1 MKKKLISIIVSTMI
15 FGSTI
20 ITPSNCSAISVSVPV
35 PTDYV
40 TNDIMENESEI
51 SDNSATTAITPS
63 VSIPTTTVSSQNSET
78 NYDFKGAFFF
88 KDYEWSYYV
97 DDELNLNDLTFE
109 VCVIDSNDTYSGE
122 YIHNIFSYSSGNYS
136 DLYTLDVSEV
146 DMSKAGEYKI
156 YLQTANDAI
165 GTFYTNKTRYL
176 TSGDYKVKMN
186 GEKTSIT
193 ISVKERPTTISTD
206 ETTVSTIAP
215 TTTTIY
221 HDTSFY
227 FEDNLVIEKD
237 SSDIIAFSNE
247 GNEDVKFSID
257 DENIAILV
265 DPESGLLEIRGIS
278 EGNTTIRA
286 VSSDGTSVTAD
297 IKVIIPETTTTTTVC
312 SETTTTTTTIND
324 PITDSTTTTTSNK
337 YLTIWYKDK
346 PLAKNE
352 TITINYMTEYIISFT
367 ALGKVEAEP
376 VSDKVTIT
384 VDNDNK
390 LLHLY
395 MNEAAYVYVILHDTE
410 SNEYYTLYAYAS
422 EMGSSTTSQILTTT
436 STTTT
441 TTIPDV
447 DDPITTST
455 VVFDYATFLEYD
467 SSPMKVGETRTVRFY
482 NPQLKTMTKMNAYEV
497 SDNISYSYEEGSDT
511 LTITALATGKARMY
525 IMGEGC
531 AFGCYLNIEVV
542 DDSSTTTLSV
552 IEQKLSDFVKEKDYD
567 ATVEVSEENVVVS
580 FKQQTDGE
588 KEYDATAITQEIKTF
603 CENNAVDFSLVQIIF
618 QANNLDSELPQTG
631 YSKIYKVF
639 AGLAALMTVSGAA
652 LVVKT
657 RKENE

>member
-1 MKKKLISIIVSTMI
+1 MI

-227 FEDNLVIEKD
+227 FEDNLVIEKG

-312 SETTTTTTTIND
+312 SETTTT
-324 PITDSTTTTTSNK
+324 
-337 YLTIWYKDK
+337 
-346 PLAKNE
+346 
-352 TITINYMTEYIISFT
+352 
-367 ALGKVEAEP
+367 
-376 VSDKVTIT
+376 
-384 VDNDNK
+384 
-390 LLHLY
+390 
-395 MNEAAYVYVILHDTE
+395 
-410 SNEYYTLYAYAS
+410 
-422 EMGSSTTSQILTTT
+422 
-436 STTTT
+436 TTTT

-552 IEQKLSDFVKEKDYD
+552 IEQKLSDFVKEKGYD

-580 FKQQTDGE
+580 FKRQTDGE

-618 QANNLDSELPQTG
+618 QANNSDSELPQTG